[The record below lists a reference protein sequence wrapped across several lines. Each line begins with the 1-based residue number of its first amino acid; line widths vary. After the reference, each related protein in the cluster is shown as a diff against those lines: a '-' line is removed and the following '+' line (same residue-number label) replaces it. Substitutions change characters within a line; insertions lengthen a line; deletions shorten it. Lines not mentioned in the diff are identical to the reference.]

1 MSRRQLRAAP
11 SQDTRHRP
19 IMDAARER
27 ETEAAVL
34 EWKI

>member
-1 MSRRQLRAAP
+1 MSRWQLRAAP
-11 SQDTRHRP
+11 SQDIRHHP
-19 IMDAARER
+19 IMEAARER